1 MTDLREEGEPVA
13 RLYIESGETTGWVCR
28 WNTDELAIFW
38 IGRSRVA
45 SGIDPPLD
53 REMLDKARRMTPDD
67 ILMFLEDLSAR

>member
-1 MTDLREEGEPVA
+1 MADLRKEGNPIS
-13 RLYIESGETTGWVCR
+13 RLHVENGKTTGWVYK

-53 REMLDKARRMTPDD
+53 RVTLDKARGMTPDD
-67 ILMFLEDLSAR
+67 ILEFLENLSVD